1 MSIDPPQA
9 PAPRSPASGL
19 GVPVAGSIH
28 TRGYGALYKRAWMQ
42 LSTGVYMTTQEKLI
56 EGLRQAFPSE
66 SQAALARRAGLS
78 VQRFNNY
85 CTGIRTMD
93 VDAVIGCAQALGWD
107 VRKAVADHEIE
118 TAPTPRV
125 KALWRKLAATAM
137 VVTIATGI
145 AASPAAATASASSA
159 KAGMYIM

>member
-1 MSIDPPQA
+1 
-9 PAPRSPASGL
+9 
-19 GVPVAGSIH
+19 
-28 TRGYGALYKRAWMQ
+28 
-42 LSTGVYMTTQEKLI
+42 MTTQENLI
-56 EGLRQAFPSE
+56 EGLKAAFPE
-66 SQAALARRAGLS
+66 DSQAALARRAGLS

-118 TAPTPRV
+118 TAPSPRV

-137 VVTIATGI
+137 VVAITTTIG
-145 AASPAAATASASSA
+145 AAPTPAMASGFDKVGNVYYVQPQS
-159 KAGMYIM
+159 G

>member
-1 MSIDPPQA
+1 M
-9 PAPRSPASGL
+9 
-19 GVPVAGSIH
+19 
-28 TRGYGALYKRAWMQ
+28 
-42 LSTGVYMTTQEKLI
+42 STGVDMTTQERLI
-56 EGLRQAFPSE
+56 EGLRQAFPAE

-137 VVTIATGI
+137 VVTITTGM
-145 AASPAAATASASSA
+145 AASPTAATASTGSA

>member
-1 MSIDPPQA
+1 
-9 PAPRSPASGL
+9 
-19 GVPVAGSIH
+19 
-28 TRGYGALYKRAWMQ
+28 
-42 LSTGVYMTTQEKLI
+42 MTTQENLI
-56 EGLRQAFPSE
+56 EGLRQAFPAE

-137 VVTIATGI
+137 VLTIATGM
-145 AASPAAATASASSA
+145 AAAPTAATASTGSA

>member
-1 MSIDPPQA
+1 M
-9 PAPRSPASGL
+9 L
-19 GVPVAGSIH
+19 
-28 TRGYGALYKRAWMQ
+28 
-42 LSTGVYMTTQEKLI
+42 LSTGVDMTTQEKLI
-56 EGLRQAFPSE
+56 EGLKAAFPDE

-107 VRKAVADHEIE
+107 IRKSVADHEIE
-118 TAPTPRV
+118 TAPSPRV

-137 VVTIATGI
+137 VLAIAVGFGGT
-145 AASPAAATASASSA
+145 PTAATASPGPA

>member
-1 MSIDPPQA
+1 
-9 PAPRSPASGL
+9 
-19 GVPVAGSIH
+19 
-28 TRGYGALYKRAWMQ
+28 
-42 LSTGVYMTTQEKLI
+42 MTTQENLI
-56 EGLRQAFPSE
+56 EGLKAAFPE
-66 SQAALARRAGLS
+66 DSQAALARRAGLS

-118 TAPTPRV
+118 TAPSPRV

-137 VVTIATGI
+137 VVAITTTIS
-145 AASPAAATASASSA
+145 AAPTPATASGFEKVGNVYYVTYGQVLRGSAEAAAGIALASPWFQGQSEH
-159 KAGMYIM
+159 

>member
-1 MSIDPPQA
+1 M
-9 PAPRSPASGL
+9 
-19 GVPVAGSIH
+19 
-28 TRGYGALYKRAWMQ
+28 
-42 LSTGVYMTTQEKLI
+42 STGVDMTTQEKLI
-56 EGLRQAFPSE
+56 EGLRNAFPNE

-137 VVTIATGI
+137 VVTIA
-145 AASPAAATASASSA
+145 
-159 KAGMYIM
+159 AGMTATPTAARASGVNESPICILCNVGAGVVRYYGGLIVGFPNCCQFYP

>member
-1 MSIDPPQA
+1 
-9 PAPRSPASGL
+9 
-19 GVPVAGSIH
+19 
-28 TRGYGALYKRAWMQ
+28 
-42 LSTGVYMTTQEKLI
+42 MTTQEKLI
-56 EGLRQAFPSE
+56 EALKTAFPEE

-118 TAPTPRV
+118 TAPSPRV

-137 VVTIATGI
+137 VMAISLGIGAT
-145 AASPAAATASASSA
+145 PTVATANPGSAGTECILCKGTDGMAGTDVASA
-159 KAGMYIM
+159 TVSPNETEPRPCVIAL

>member
-1 MSIDPPQA
+1 M
-9 PAPRSPASGL
+9 
-19 GVPVAGSIH
+19 
-28 TRGYGALYKRAWMQ
+28 
-42 LSTGVYMTTQEKLI
+42 STGVDMTTQEQLI
-56 EGLRQAFPSE
+56 EGMKASFPGE

-107 VRKAVADHEIE
+107 VRKMVSAHEIE

-125 KALWRKLAATAM
+125 KAMWRKLAA
-137 VVTIATGI
+137 
-145 AASPAAATASASSA
+145 SAATLALAVGLALPQPAQGAESGNNAAPSIHYA
-159 KAGMYIM
+159 KSRIRKRLAWIWLWLKSCLPQRQPTDSEIEA

>member
-1 MSIDPPQA
+1 M
-9 PAPRSPASGL
+9 
-19 GVPVAGSIH
+19 
-28 TRGYGALYKRAWMQ
+28 
-42 LSTGVYMTTQEKLI
+42 STGVDMTTQENLI
-56 EGLRQAFPSE
+56 EGLRRAFPAE

-93 VDAVIGCAQALGWD
+93 VDAVIGWAQALGWD

-137 VVTIATGI
+137 VVTIATGM
-145 AASPAAATASASSA
+145 AASPTAATASGFEKVGNVYYVKPRPVLLGPDPPAAGIALASPWFQGQSEH
-159 KAGMYIM
+159 

>member
-1 MSIDPPQA
+1 
-9 PAPRSPASGL
+9 
-19 GVPVAGSIH
+19 
-28 TRGYGALYKRAWMQ
+28 
-42 LSTGVYMTTQEKLI
+42 MTTQEKLI
-56 EGLRQAFPSE
+56 EGLKAAFPDE

-107 VRKAVADHEIE
+107 IRKSVADHEIE
-118 TAPTPRV
+118 TAPSPRV

-137 VVTIATGI
+137 VMAITAGVGAVPT
-145 AASPAAATASASSA
+145 AATASEASA
-159 KAGMYIM
+159 KTGMYIM

>member
-1 MSIDPPQA
+1 
-9 PAPRSPASGL
+9 
-19 GVPVAGSIH
+19 
-28 TRGYGALYKRAWMQ
+28 
-42 LSTGVYMTTQEKLI
+42 MTTQEKLI
-56 EGLRQAFPSE
+56 EGLKAAFPDE

-107 VRKAVADHEIE
+107 IRKSVADHEIE
-118 TAPTPRV
+118 TAPSPRV

-137 VVTIATGI
+137 VVAISAGIGATPTAAKASGFE
-145 AASPAAATASASSA
+145 ASPVYRLCKTAMGLVGYYVRLFKLGLASILPPIRSKD
-159 KAGMYIM
+159 KASIDACVST